1 MSVPVARSISRPCAS
16 TSVCRKRARSVLRP
30 SRYPS
35 SGVAA
40 ACAAAILTSATAQA
54 RAQKYLRRPRKVFS
68 AVAAAPG
75 NPSLLRRPGRQHIAR
90 AIGLQ
95 RAHEP
100 RLLHAFQ
107 QPRGAVVADL
117 QPPLH
122 VRYGGLALGR
132 HDPHRLVVQRIL
144 LGILA
149 AAAALAL
156 ALLPRQSGDRAFRS
170 GQHFL
175 GSSGAAGSSALPP
188 RGALPGRIRTRRARA
203 WGARCPGADTAY
215 RRARAAS
222 PPPSGREWCASRPAP
237 KPGRRCGRG
246 YSP

>member
-1 MSVPVARSISRPCAS
+1 MSVPVPRSISRPCAS
-16 TSVCRKRARSVLRP
+16 TSVCRKLARSVLRP

-35 SGVAA
+35 SGVAD
-40 ACAAAILTSATAQA
+40 ACAAATLTSARAQA
-54 RAQKYLRRPRKVFS
+54 RAQKRAFGGVRGRTPRPQLTWMYLRQPRKVFF

-75 NPSLLRRPGRQHIAR
+75 NSSLLRRRGRQHIAR

-95 RAHEP
+95 RAHQP

-132 HDPHRLVVQRIL
+132 HHAHRLVVQQVL

-149 AAAALAL
+149 PRAALAL
-156 ALLPRQSGDRAFRS
+156 ALLP
-170 GQHFL
+170 
-175 GSSGAAGSSALPP
+175 
-188 RGALPGRIRTRRARA
+188 
-203 WGARCPGADTAY
+203 
-215 RRARAAS
+215 
-222 PPPSGREWCASRPAP
+222 
-237 KPGRRCGRG
+237 
-246 YSP
+246 